1 MNTQILIVD
10 DEEEFCVSLQKL
22 FTAHRI
28 KCDYCVNANSA
39 LARMKDSSYSI
50 LISDLRMPE
59 MSGMVL
65 LQKAYDKD
73 PNLSV
78 IMISGYASTDS
89 VVEAMK
95 CGATNF
101 YEKPVPFNK
110 LLNEVNHILEEK
122 KALIPPVGE
131 TAIQGVGSIV
141 TANEKMKQLIK
152 IAHKAAKTD
161 APVIITG
168 RSGTGKEL
176 FTSIMHHS
184 SDRKDGP
191 FVKMNCAAIPE
202 NLLESELF
210 GYDRGAFTDAKEDR
224 KGKFEIADGG
234 TLFFD
239 EIGDMSLQTQAK
251 LLRVLQEKEFERIGS
266 SKTRKIDV
274 RFVAATNQD
283 LKQKIQSGQF
293 REDLYFRLSVIQ
305 IEIPPL
311 EERLDDIM
319 PLTRYYLGEFNKKYH
334 KHVQGVSD
342 DVKGVFMMHSW
353 PGNVRELKNCLER
366 AVIFCEGEVIEVED
380 LPLHYHPKTESETPL
395 IQSFYDSV
403 NREMILDALDK
414 SQGSRTRAAE
424 ILNVSRKTLYL
435 RMKKLGID
443 V

>member
-22 FTAHRI
+22 FNAHHI
-28 KCDYCVNANSA
+28 KCDYCVNATAA
-39 LARMKDSSYSI
+39 LTRMRDSSYSI
-50 LISDLRMPE
+50 LISDLRMPD
-59 MSGMVL
+59 MSGMAL
-65 LQKAYDKD
+65 LQKVYDMD
-73 PNLSV
+73 PNVSV

-122 KALIPPVGE
+122 KALVPTVGE
-131 TAIQGVGSIV
+131 TTIQGVGSII

-176 FTSIMHHS
+176 FTSIMHLY

-283 LKQKIQSGQF
+283 LKQKIQCGQF
-293 REDLYFRLSVIQ
+293 REDLFFRLSVIQ

-334 KHVQGVSD
+334 KRVQGVSD

-366 AVIFCEGEVIEVED
+366 AVIFCESDVIEVED
-380 LPLHYHPKTESETPL
+380 LPLHYHPKTEHETPL